1 MSALVE
7 RCEAVKNDQSNPTD
21 SVAVELILVPSPLAE
36 EKSAERSFDPQSG
49 KIGWALLWLLGIPLP
64 VLIAVYLIWGR

>member
-1 MSALVE
+1 MTPLVE
-7 RCEAVKNDQSNPTD
+7 RREAVKNDKCNPTARD
-21 SVAVELILVPSPLAE
+21 AVELTLVPNPLAE
-36 EKSAERSFDPQSG
+36 EKSGERSFDPQSG

>member
-1 MSALVE
+1 MTPLVE
-7 RCEAVKNDQSNPTD
+7 RREAVKNDQSNPTGRD
-21 SVAVELILVPSPLAE
+21 RVELILVPKPLAE
-36 EKSAERSFDPQSG
+36 KKSVERSFDPQSG